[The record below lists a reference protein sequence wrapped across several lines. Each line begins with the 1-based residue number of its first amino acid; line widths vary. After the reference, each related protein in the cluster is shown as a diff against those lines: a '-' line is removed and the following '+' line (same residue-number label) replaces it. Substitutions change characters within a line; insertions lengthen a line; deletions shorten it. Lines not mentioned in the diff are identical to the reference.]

1 MAFYKSVLV
10 ARDLLSKKLPYSRN
24 ASTWMP
30 SLIQSSFDV
39 DGIRRQGWGRQW
51 MWRRRVAVCQS
62 PVIEGAS
69 CKATIP
75 ELKQP
80 RLCGGEE
87 KRWWLLGH
95 WRWAEKGPAS
105 GSRHALPPSATIV
118 SSPTTFPQAAAESSP
133 VTVPE
138 GNVTEIFW
146 PEQFC
151 NGMD

>member
-1 MAFYKSVLV
+1 
-10 ARDLLSKKLPYSRN
+10 
-24 ASTWMP
+24 MP

-62 PVIEGAS
+62 PVIEGAP

-80 RLCGGEE
+80 RVMVVRLRETTQLGSGEE
-87 KRWWLLGH
+87 KRWWLLGR

-151 NGMD
+151 NGMDKINTKIY